1 MSNSHSH
8 SPAPAA
14 PEGVAR
20 VVNLPS
26 EEFSDH
32 WDSLILPDGMKD
44 RLVNHSL
51 FSLLHRSEL
60 RATRTALQGLV
71 LFSGPPGTGKT
82 TAGRGLANEVAEKL
96 ADRGTTGYIEVDPH
110 SLPSELLG
118 ESQRKTARLL
128 DRSLPE
134 LAGANTYT
142 IVLVDEVEAFAASR
156 SRASFETNPVD
167 VHRSTD
173 AVLTGLDT
181 LAASHPRILIIATT
195 NVPEAVDEALVS
207 RADLVIGFE
216 PPSAEHATAIVRDTL
231 LELARTW
238 PTLAPLTEDAPGLEA
253 IGKRCAGMD
262 GRRIRKV
269 VIAALTADT
278 GTSRDPSRL
287 RLEDVLA
294 SAEATALP
302 HAASSSW

>member
-1 MSNSHSH
+1 MSNGHSH
-8 SPAPAA
+8 APAV
-14 PEGVAR
+14 PEGVSR

-32 WDSLILPDGMKD
+32 WDSLILPEGMKD
-44 RLVNHSL
+44 RLVNHAL

-60 RATRTALQGLV
+60 RATRTALQGLI
-71 LFSGPPGTGKT
+71 LFSGAPGTGKT
-82 TAGRGLANEVAEKL
+82 TAGRGLAHVVAGEL
-96 ADRGTTGYIEVDPH
+96 ADRGTTGYVEVDPH

-142 IVLVDEVEAFAASR
+142 VVLVDEVEAFAASR

-167 VHRSTD
+167 VHRATD

-181 LAASHPRILIIATT
+181 LAASHPRILIVATT
-195 NVPEAVDEALVS
+195 NVPQAVDEALVS

-216 PPSAEHATAIVRDTL
+216 PPTADQAAAIVRDTL

-238 PTLAPLTEDAPGLEA
+238 PTLTPLTDDTDGLQA
-253 IGKRCAGMD
+253 IGERCAGMD

-269 VIAALTADT
+269 VVAALTADAA
-278 GTSRDPSRL
+278 TSRDPSRL
-287 RLEDVLA
+287 RLADVMA
-294 SAEATALP
+294 SAEATAKP
-302 HAASSSW
+302 RAASSTW